1 MVTLAWTGS
10 KVDSVHNFRS
20 VFICSGTMK
29 IAEVRSR
36 FANIG
41 TGSFITTVNKYGFKM
56 MPDSREDNNEGYFL
70 FFDFKKNHN
79 CVNKKKLPELLLK
92 PCIYKKR

>member
-1 MVTLAWTGS
+1 MS
-10 KVDSVHNFRS
+10 FNN
-20 VFICSGTMK
+20 VFIRSGMMK

-41 TGSFITTVNKYGFKM
+41 TASFITTVTQFGFKM
-56 MPDSREDNNEGYFL
+56 TRDSRKDDNKSYFL

-79 CVNKKKLPELLLK
+79 CVKKKKLPEILLK

>member
-1 MVTLAWTGS
+1 MLIVYMS
-10 KVDSVHNFRS
+10 FRS

-41 TGSFITTVNKYGFKM
+41 TGSFITTVNQYGFKM
-56 MPDSREDNNEGYFL
+56 MADSREDNNKGYFL